1 MICFVPGCGIVML
14 SNAALLHSM
23 YSEADLHRVKK
34 CVNQANKVST
44 SMLEALEK
52 SVGSEEVDLFA
63 RLNGK
68 ILTCIGR

>member
-1 MICFVPGCGIVML
+1 MICFVPVCGIVML
-14 SNAALLHSM
+14 SDAALLHSM
-23 YSEADLHRVKK
+23 YSEADLYRVKT

-52 SVGSEEVDLFA
+52 SVGSEQVDLFA